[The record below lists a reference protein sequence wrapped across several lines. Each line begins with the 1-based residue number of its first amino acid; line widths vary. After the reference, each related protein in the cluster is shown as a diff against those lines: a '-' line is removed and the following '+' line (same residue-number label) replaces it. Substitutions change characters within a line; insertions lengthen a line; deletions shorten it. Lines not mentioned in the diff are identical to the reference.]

1 MSLLHLISF
10 LATVLA
16 LAFILICLA
25 SGLLYVAEIIEEHSQ
40 AAKRIGQQITHG
52 VILLH
57 IGIYFSDGLPFHLT
71 ILGIFSH
78 LIYLTNFSKSWPMI
92 SLNSISFLSSCCLV
106 ILDHFA
112 WFFYFTD
119 RTSSH
124 HPYHSK
130 VYRHLDSTALTFLDV
145 TTFFAICVWMVPFYL
160 FLSLSAND
168 NVLPS
173 RNGNVFKSNS
183 QVFFIEHFSDL
194 MIFPFYNRFRST
206 YNDFSTTS
214 NPKSNQPSIN
224 L

>member
-10 LATVLA
+10 LATLLG

-40 AAKRIGQQITHG
+40 AAKRIGQQIAHG

-92 SLNSISFLSSCCLV
+92 SLNSISFLSSCSLV

-119 RTSSH
+119 RNSSH
-124 HPYHSK
+124 HPYHSNLYK
-130 VYRHLDSTALTFLDV
+130 SSPAA
-145 TTFFAICVWMVPFYL
+145 FAICVWMVPFYL

-173 RNGNVFKSNS
+173 RIGQSLNLNLNF
-183 QVFFIEHFSDL
+183 L
-194 MIFPFYNRFRST
+194 IFQT
-206 YNDFSTTS
+206 H
-214 NPKSNQPSIN
+214 
-224 L
+224 